1 MLKLGNEEHNLEHFL
16 FPDEY
21 QKRPDGD
28 CQDIILTDEVVK
40 RIKFKT
46 PARTPANRPFG
57 NSKQSH
63 LWEYSQYFDNLLYK
77 KDFADAVHKQMLDA
91 HPDYSP

>member
-46 PARTPANRPFG
+46 PARTPANRL
-57 NSKQSH
+57 SIA
-63 LWEYSQYFDNLLYK
+63 E
-77 KDFADAVHKQMLDA
+77 
-91 HPDYSP
+91 